1 MSNTDIIWWSI
12 DSVRRDRCS
21 GYGYHRQTTPNLS
34 RLGQQVDG
42 RAHGTWT
49 LPSVASIF
57 SLRPPEEHGL
67 TDQGNQFSD
76 HSETIAQRLKDAGYH
91 TVGLAANPWISRRS
105 GLDLGFNK
113 FYNIDENKS
122 LLRTVGLN
130 EAIRFILNV
139 RSLGGGF
146 TIDNLEH
153 PTDWLMI
160 SLARQHLIRSPNDQP
175 TFLYLHTKGCHSVN
189 NDFRPPPTWIGRV
202 SSGKTREDRYDD
214 LLAWVDNLWPRLEDA
229 INDDAIVVVTSD
241 HGELLGEDEL
251 FGHGHEHE
259 LLYDVPLW
267 TRGIDTKWSEDTVS
281 HIDIMKDVLD
291 TVDAPSNPC
300 LVSQSDADINE
311 VSGSVKERLNILGY
325 R

>member
-1 MSNTDIIWWSI
+1 
-12 DSVRRDRCS
+12 
-21 GYGYHRQTTPNLS
+21 
-34 RLGQQVDG
+34 
-42 RAHGTWT
+42 
-49 LPSVASIF
+49 
-57 SLRPPEEHGL
+57 
-67 TDQGNQFSD
+67 
-76 HSETIAQRLKDAGYH
+76 
-91 TVGLAANPWISRRS
+91 
-105 GLDLGFNK
+105 
-113 FYNIDENKS
+113 
-122 LLRTVGLN
+122 
-130 EAIRFILNV
+130 
-139 RSLGGGF
+139 
-146 TIDNLEH
+146 
-153 PTDWLMI
+153 MI

-267 TRGIDTKWSEDTVS
+267 IRGIDTKWSEDTVS